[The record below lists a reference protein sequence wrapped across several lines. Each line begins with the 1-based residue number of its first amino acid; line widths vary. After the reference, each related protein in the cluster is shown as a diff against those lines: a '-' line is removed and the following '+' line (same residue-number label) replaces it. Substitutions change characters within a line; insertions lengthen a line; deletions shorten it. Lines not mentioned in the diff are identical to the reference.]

1 MRKERKHYTAEEKV
15 AILRRHLLDKVPVS
29 DLCEE
34 LGLQPTVLYRWQKEL
49 FENGAAAF
57 QSTERPHRQA
67 EEKQKRLEFLE
78 MKRQTG
84 AARFSAWRGVT
95 VSKFYDWR
103 QRYGRANEH
112 NGWVPRDFWLEPWE
126 KEAIIG
132 FHWKNPLEGYRRLT
146 FMMLDQ
152 DVVAVSPASVWRV
165 LKQAGLLSRW
175 KPKPSR
181 KGTGF
186 EQPLQPHQHWHVD
199 VSYIN
204 LSGTF
209 YYLCSVLDG
218 CSRFLVHLDLRESM
232 KEADI
237 ERILE
242 RAKERCPAAKPR
254 IISDNGPQFIAR
266 DFKEFIRISGMTHV
280 RTSPFYPQSNGKI
293 ERWHKSLKQECIRP
307 LTPLTLED
315 ARRLIQLYVD
325 HYNTVRL
332 HSAIG
337 YVTPQD
343 RLAGR
348 QAEIH
353 AARDRKLEQAR
364 SQRQLRRQQTASLM
378 FAHSST
384 AVTMTSPGET
394 EAGSAGMQPC

>member
-1 MRKERKHYTAEEKV
+1 
-15 AILRRHLLDKVPVS
+15 
-29 DLCEE
+29 
-34 LGLQPTVLYRWQKEL
+34 
-49 FENGAAAF
+49 
-57 QSTERPHRQA
+57 
-67 EEKQKRLEFLE
+67 
-78 MKRQTG
+78 
-84 AARFSAWRGVT
+84 
-95 VSKFYDWR
+95 
-103 QRYGRANEH
+103 
-112 NGWVPRDFWLEPWE
+112 
-126 KEAIIG
+126 
-132 FHWKNPLEGYRRLT
+132 
-146 FMMLDQ
+146 MMLDH

-165 LKQAGLLSRW
+165 LQQAGLLSRW
-175 KPKPSR
+175 KAKPSR

-186 EQPLQPHQHWHVD
+186 EQPLEPHQHWHVD

-218 CSRFLVHLDLRESM
+218 CSRFLVHWDLRESM

-242 RAKERCPAAKPR
+242 RAKEKYPEAKPR

-266 DFKEFIRISGMTHV
+266 DFKEFIRISGMKHV

-293 ERWHKSLKQECIRP
+293 ERGHKSLKRECIRP
-307 LTPLTLED
+307 LTPLTLDD
-315 ARRLIQLYVD
+315 ARRLIQIYVER
-325 HYNTVRL
+325 YSTVRL

-353 AARDRKLEQAR
+353 AARDRKLEWAR
-364 SQRQLRRQQTASLM
+364 SQRQLRRQQAT
-378 FAHSST
+378 SSRV
-384 AVTMTSPGET
+384 ARFCNAATMTSPSET
-394 EAGSAGMQPC
+394 EAGSAGTQPC

>member
-1 MRKERKHYTAEEKV
+1 
-15 AILRRHLLDKVPVS
+15 
-29 DLCEE
+29 
-34 LGLQPTVLYRWQKEL
+34 
-49 FENGAAAF
+49 
-57 QSTERPHRQA
+57 
-67 EEKQKRLEFLE
+67 
-78 MKRQTG
+78 
-84 AARFSAWRGVT
+84 
-95 VSKFYDWR
+95 
-103 QRYGRANEH
+103 
-112 NGWVPRDFWLEPWE
+112 
-126 KEAIIG
+126 
-132 FHWKNPLEGYRRLT
+132 
-146 FMMLDQ
+146 MMLDQ

-175 KPKPSR
+175 KSMPSR

-218 CSRFLVHLDLRESM
+218 CSRFLVHWDLRESM
-232 KEADI
+232 KEADL
-237 ERILE
+237 EMILE
-242 RAKERCPAAKPR
+242 RAKEKCPEAKPR

-307 LTPLTLED
+307 LTPLTVED

-325 HYNTVRL
+325 HYNTIRL

-364 SQRQLRRQQTASLM
+364 SQRQLRRQQTESLK

-384 AVTMTSPGET
+384 PATMTSPGET
-394 EAGSAGMQPC
+394 EAGNGGDQPCWGITWWGSSSRCSAAREPILSRCALQQESHRTIDPHALKIPAPKGRNLH